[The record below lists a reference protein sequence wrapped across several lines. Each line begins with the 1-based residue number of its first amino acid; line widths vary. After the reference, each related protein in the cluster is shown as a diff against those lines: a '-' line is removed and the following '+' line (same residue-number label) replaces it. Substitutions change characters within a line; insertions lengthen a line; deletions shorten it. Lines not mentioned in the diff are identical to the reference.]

1 MRVDVLVTFAFLVA
15 VVGSAELGFRKLV
28 PNLSANSR
36 TLAEAPE
43 RAERIREFEGTT
55 VLILGNSISGDGIV
69 AESLQ
74 SSLGEEVLVEHQPA
88 DSSVMRDWYY
98 ELKNHFYL
106 EQAAP
111 DWVVLP
117 VGDAHP
123 LCRVNQRT
131 EDLMFSFVSWSDLP
145 AFFER
150 SEAASEARREAM
162 ELPLDLRRGERLEER
177 LGVIL
182 GKASALYGFR
192 GRVQKRIMVAVAPR
206 YEELRH
212 QMRTAGVA
220 TDGTH
225 DVSTDPF
232 WADRVAELTSSNSTS
247 ILVVAMPSEPLES
260 QLPAADVAIA
270 EQYGWQVIAP
280 GLDHSWSDEDR
291 PDGLH
296 LSPDAADRFTALLAP
311 ELSAILQAPTE

>member
-1 MRVDVLVTFAFLVA
+1 MRVDILVTLAFLVA
-15 VVGSAELGFRKLV
+15 VLGAAELGFRTLV
-28 PNLSANSR
+28 PNLSANSQ
-36 TLAEAPE
+36 TLAAAPQ
-43 RAERIREFEGTT
+43 RAAAIREFEGTS

-74 SSLGEEVLVEHQPA
+74 ESLGEAVLIAHQPA

-106 EQAAP
+106 QGAAP
-111 DWVVLP
+111 QWVVLP

-123 LCRVNQRT
+123 LTRVNQRT

-145 AFFER
+145 AFFAR
-150 SEAASEARREAM
+150 AEAADEAQRAAM

-177 LGVIL
+177 LGVML

-192 GRVQKRIMVAVAPR
+192 GRVQKRLMVAVAPR
-206 YEELRH
+206 YEELRYE
-212 QMRTAGVA
+212 MRTAGVA

-225 DVSTDPF
+225 DVSTDPL
-232 WADRVAELTSSNSTS
+232 WAELVAEITASNSTS
-247 ILVVAMPSEPLES
+247 VLVVAMPSDPLES
-260 QLPAADVAIA
+260 VLPETAVAIA
-270 EQYGWQVIAP
+270 EEYGWQVIAP
-280 GLDHSWSDEDR
+280 GLGHAWSDEDR

-296 LSPDAADRFTALLAP
+296 LSPEAAARFTALLAP
-311 ELSAILQAPTE
+311 ELAEIIGGTTE